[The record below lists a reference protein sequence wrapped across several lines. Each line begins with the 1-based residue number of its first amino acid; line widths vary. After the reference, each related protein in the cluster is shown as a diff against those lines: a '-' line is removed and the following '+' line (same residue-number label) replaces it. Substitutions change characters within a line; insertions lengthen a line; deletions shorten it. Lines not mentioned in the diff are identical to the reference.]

1 MLPFAL
7 ILGLISLVPQDV
19 DEKSSPFDG
28 LRWSGDQPEVQVD
41 GTWYDPV
48 AIDGVDVE
56 EILTLADTWS
66 PGREKRFAED
76 LIPILMKLE
85 WKGDRV
91 VDLDLRSLED
101 GSAVRI
107 EGVEM
112 TRSKREALRA
122 SRNTRESSGVR
133 RPSPPTNISV
143 EDALADIE
151 SFGAGLKDQF
161 AYVGL
166 GEVDLDRE
174 LSQIR
179 AGLTGDPVD
188 ILELRLELHRLLM
201 RFGDGHAQV
210 RSNLPPGQPGDKY
223 LPFLLVESRAGVVA
237 VLPDRSALVEPDADP
252 SWGVK
257 YAPVVLAIDGKTMEE
272 WVELAR
278 PYVANGSSQ
287 LVRRRALGDMRE
299 IDWVR
304 RVLGEET
311 GAPLTVTFS
320 TVDGSQTVELE
331 LELSSRRPTYGPW
344 PRSKSTIL
352 EGDIGYLRIVQMD
365 GDVDSLHEAM
375 EEFADTKGL
384 IVDVRGNGGGTRELL
399 LALGGY
405 LIGPKEPAIVGN
417 IAQYRLSSRFDEGHL
432 EARYMYRSN
441 WDGWNGRQLDAIEA
455 ATAAFKPEWQPVGE
469 FSAWHYLVLD
479 RTGHAAEYFYDL
491 PVVVLSDSGC
501 FSATDIFLGALE
513 LLPRVTLLGTASSG
527 GSARSQ
533 SFLLPKTGMEVRCAS
548 MASFRP
554 DGRLYDGRGIEV
566 DVEVLPDPGDFLH
579 EGGDAQLKAA
589 LERF

>member
-1 MLPFAL
+1 MVSLAL
-7 ILGLISLVPQDV
+7 VLSLAVLVPQDV

-41 GTWYDPV
+41 GTWYEPV
-48 AIDGVDVE
+48 AIDGVDVD

-76 LIPILMKLE
+76 LVPILMRLE

-133 RPSPPTNISV
+133 RPSPPTNLSV

-166 GEVDLDRE
+166 GEVDLERE

-179 AGLTGDPVD
+179 DGLTGDPVD

-237 VLPDRSALVEPDADP
+237 VLPDRSALVEPDAP
-252 SWGVK
+252 I
-257 YAPVVLAIDGKTMEE
+257 VLAIDGKTMEE

-320 TVDGSQTVELE
+320 TVDGSQTVERE

-352 EGDIGYLRIVQMD
+352 EGDIGYLRILQMD

-405 LIGPKEPAIVGN
+405 LIGPKEPAVVGN
-417 IAQYRLSSRFDEGHL
+417 IAQYRLSLRFDEDHL
-432 EARYMYRSN
+432 EARYMHRADWS
-441 WDGWNGRQLDAIEA
+441 GWNDRQREAIEA
-455 ATAAFKPEWQPVGE
+455 AAVAFKPEWQPVGE
-469 FSAWHYLVLD
+469 FSAWHYLVLE
-479 RTGHAAEYFYDL
+479 RTGHAAEYFYDR

-513 LLPRVTLLGTASSG
+513 LLPRVTLLGAASSG

-533 SFLLPKTGMEVRCAS
+533 SFRLPKTGLEVRCAS

-554 DGRLYDGRGIEV
+554 DGRLYDGRGVEV
-566 DVEVLPDPGDFLH
+566 DVEVLPAPGDFLH
-579 EGGDAQLKAA
+579 AGGDAQLKAA

>member
-320 TVDGSQTVELE
+320 TVDGSETVERE

-405 LIGPKEPAIVGN
+405 LIGPKEPAVVGN
-417 IAQYRLSSRFDEGHL
+417 IAQYRLSPRFDEDHL
-432 EARYMYRSN
+432 EARYMYRAN

-479 RTGHAAEYFYDL
+479 HTEHPAEYFYDL

-533 SFLLPKTGMEVRCAS
+533 SFRLPKTGMEVHCAS

-589 LERF
+589 LKRS

>member
-1 MLPFAL
+1 MISLAL
-7 ILGLISLVPQDV
+7 VLSLASLVPQDV

-41 GTWYDPV
+41 GTWYEPV
-48 AIDGVDVE
+48 AIDGINVE

-76 LIPILMKLE
+76 LIPMLVRLE
-85 WKGDRV
+85 WKGDGK
-91 VDLDLRSLED
+91 VDLDLRSLKD
-101 GSAVRI
+101 GSAVRL

-112 TRSKREALRA
+112 TRAKRQALRA
-122 SRNTRESSGVR
+122 AGAARELSSAR
-133 RPSPPTNISV
+133 RPTALSRISV
-143 EDALADIE
+143 EDAQRDIE
-151 SFGAGLKDQF
+151 AFGAGLKDQF
-161 AYVGL
+161 AYLGL
-166 GEVDLDRE
+166 GEVELDRE
-174 LSQIR
+174 LAQIR
-179 AGLTGDPVD
+179 DGMAGVQVD
-188 ILELRLELHRLLM
+188 VLELRLELHRLLM

-210 RSNLPPGQPGDKY
+210 RSNLPLGEPGDKY
-223 LPFLLVESRAGVVA
+223 LPFLLVESAQGVVA
-237 VLPDRSALVEPDADP
+237 VLPDRSALVEPDA
-252 SWGVK
+252 
-257 YAPVVLAIDGKTMEE
+257 PVVRAIDGKTMDE

-278 PYVANGSSQ
+278 PYIANGSPQ

-311 GAPLTVTFS
+311 GVPLTVTFS
-320 TVDGSQTVELE
+320 TVDGSETVERE

-375 EEFADTKGL
+375 GEFVDSKGL

-432 EARYMYRSN
+432 EARYMYRAN

-455 ATAAFKPEWQPVGE
+455 ATAVFKPEWQPVGE

-479 RTGHAAEYFYDL
+479 HTEHPAEYFYDL

-533 SFLLPKTGMEVRCAS
+533 SFRLPKTDMEVRCAS

>member
-1 MLPFAL
+1 MIPLAL
-7 ILGLISLVPQDV
+7 VLSLTSLIPQDV

-28 LRWSGDQPEVQVD
+28 LRWVGDQPEVQVEE
-41 GTWYDPV
+41 TWYKPV
-48 AIDGVDVE
+48 SIDGIAVE
-56 EILTLADTWS
+56 EILVLADTWI

-76 LIPILMKLE
+76 LVPILMRLE

-122 SRNTRESSGVR
+122 SRNTRESSGAR
-133 RPSPPTNISV
+133 RPSPPTSISR
-143 EDALADIE
+143 EDARADIE
-151 SFGAGLKDQF
+151 AFGAGLKDQF
-161 AYVGL
+161 AYLGL

-174 LSQIR
+174 LAQIR
-179 AGLTGDPVD
+179 EGIDGGQVD

-210 RSNLPPGQPGDKY
+210 RSNLPLGQRGDKY
-223 LPFLLVESRAGVVA
+223 LPFLLVEAEGGVVA
-237 VLPDRSALVEPDADP
+237 VLPDRSALVEPA
-252 SWGVK
+252 
-257 YAPVVLAIDGKTMEE
+257 APFVRSIDGKTMNE
-272 WVELAR
+272 WIELAR
-278 PYVANGSSQ
+278 PYIANGSPQ

-311 GAPLTVTFS
+311 GAPLKVTFS
-320 TVDGSQTVELE
+320 TEDGSETVERE
-331 LELSSRRPTYGPW
+331 LELSSRRPTYGDW
-344 PRSKSTIL
+344 PRSQSELL
-352 EGDIGYLRIVQMD
+352 EGDIGYLRIAQMN

-375 EEFADTKGL
+375 EEFVDTEGL

-405 LIGPKEPAIVGN
+405 LIGPKEPAVVGN
-417 IAQYRLSSRFDEGHL
+417 IAQYRLSERFDEDHL
-432 EARYMYRSN
+432 EARYMHRPD
-441 WDGWNGRQLDAIEA
+441 WDGWNDRQREAIEA
-455 ATAAFKPEWQPVGE
+455 AAATFKPEWQPVGE
-469 FSAWHYLVLD
+469 FSEWHYLVMD
-479 RTGHAAEYFYDL
+479 RTGHPAEYFYDL

-501 FSATDIFLGALE
+501 FSATDIFLGAVE
-513 LLPRVTLLGTASSG
+513 LLPRVTLLGAASSG

-533 SFLLPKTGMEVRCAS
+533 SFRLPKTGFEVRCAS

-566 DVEVLPDPGDFLH
+566 DVEVLPAPEDFLRA
-579 EGGDAQLKAA
+579 GGDAQLKAA
-589 LERF
+589 LESF